1 MPIKPNFTP
10 EDVSRILE
18 RFVVA
23 IEEEAVKVLEFMGE
37 KCLIEA
43 RNNHGYEDQTGAL
56 TSSMGY
62 VILKDGV
69 AIKEFFGSP
78 REGNEKKGKTNPQ
91 MGLERGQ
98 EFAKSLTELYREDL
112 AKGLILIVLAGM
124 NYAIY
129 VELKGFNV
137 LTSAQ
142 HLAEQELP
150 KLIEDLK
157 EDLKKIN

>member
-1 MPIKPNFTP
+1 MGITPQFTVA
-10 EDVSRILE
+10 DVKE
-18 RFVVA
+18 RCDKFVEVV
-23 IEEEAVKVLEFMGE
+23 EEEQVKLMSYLGE

-43 RNNHGYEDQTGAL
+43 RNFHGYTDQTGAL

-78 REGNEKKGKTNPQ
+78 REGSEKKGRTTPQ
-91 MGLERGQ
+91 IGLERGQ
-98 EFAKSLTELYREDL
+98 EFAKSLTDLYREDL

-129 VELKGFNV
+129 VESKGFNV
-137 LTSAQ
+137 LSSAQ

-150 KLIEDLK
+150 RMLKDLIDDIK
-157 EDLKKIN
+157 SA